1 MYNSQQQNY
10 NSYYPQMPNYTQ
22 QLPSYRQNA
31 PVGLKG
37 RPVSSFDEV
46 RAQAIDFDGSIFYF
60 PDLANKKIYT
70 KQINMDGTASLSIYE
85 LKEIP
90 TENFNQQLSSES
102 FITRKEFE
110 DTIQSLKQL
119 LVPSQQHKDEIK
131 AF

>member
-85 LKEIP
+85 LKENP

-119 LVPSQQHKDEIK
+119 LVQQHKDEVK